1 MLMRPPR
8 STRTDTLFPYTT
20 LCRSLPQHRGAAVGI
35 AVELRLLRLVGGNGQ
50 RARAQRILI
59 GGKADHAVHA
69 GGLGLATDVGR
80 DLQDA
85 GARLDG
91 HDATR
96 APEARS
102 SAVSGPAKLPADTAC
117 FTHSAP
123 ATTTAMPL

>member
-85 GARLDG
+85 GARLAG

-96 APEARS
+96 EPGARY
-102 SAVSGPAKLPADTAC
+102 AKIGRAAC
-117 FTHSAP
+117 RERGWRYVMNTGVAAS
-123 ATTTAMPL
+123 

>member
-1 MLMRPPR
+1 MRI
-8 STRTDTLFPYTT
+8 SDWSSDVCSSDL
-20 LCRSLPQHRGAAVGI
+20 RGAAVGI

-102 SAVSGPAKLPADTAC
+102 SAVSGTAKLPADHEIGRA
-117 FTHSAP
+117 HV
-123 ATTTAMPL
+123 

>member
-50 RARAQRILI
+50 RARAQRIII

-69 GGLGLATDVGR
+69 GGLGLATDVGP
-80 DLQDA
+80 DLPDA
-85 GARLDG
+85 GARLRVAERREG
-91 HDATR
+91 KEWVI
-96 APEARS
+96 PCRS
-102 SAVSGPAKLPADTAC
+102 RLSPYHKKKYTPKGPDMT
-117 FTHSAP
+117 TH
-123 ATTTAMPL
+123 TMNHR